1 MRVRCDSRDRPVW
14 HVSLSPSSG
23 DSITLDPT
31 GLSQLADIIEAAE
44 QAKCRV
50 FVIKGQPEVFC
61 RGMDLEFLTQHAGE
75 DMTAQLLLYARCI
88 NALRNLPS
96 AVVCVVEGEAMGGG
110 LGLAAAADV
119 VLASRTASF
128 ATPEV
133 LIGLVPSMVLPVL
146 GERMSGQ
153 KARLM
158 AITGLR
164 LTADE
169 AHERGLVD
177 VVADDTDALERELRA
192 LLKQLLRASPRALA
206 KVKVMT
212 RDPEVSDAIRAGA
225 ERTAKDMLELET
237 LRAIKGFLAG
247 ERPTWFAKYRGDK

>member
-1 MRVRCDSRDRPVW
+1 MRVRCDSRDGPVW
-14 HVSLSPSSG
+14 HVSLSPSEG
-23 DSITLDPT
+23 DSITLDPP
-31 GLSQLADIIEAAE
+31 GLAQLADIIEAAE
-44 QAKCRV
+44 KADCRV
-50 FVIKGQPEVFC
+50 FVLEGESDVFC

-75 DMTAQLLLYARCI
+75 DMTAQLLLYARCV
-88 NALRNLPS
+88 NALRTFPA
-96 AVVCVVEGEAMGGG
+96 AVVSVVEGEAMGGG
-110 LGLAAAADV
+110 LGLAVAADV
-119 VLASRTASF
+119 VLASKTASF

-164 LTADE
+164 LTAE
-169 AHERGLVD
+169 QARERGLVD
-177 VVADDTDALERELRA
+177 VVADDAEALRRELKG

-206 KVKVMT
+206 KVKAVT

-237 LRAIKGFLAG
+237 LKAIKGFLAG
-247 ERPTWFAKYRGDK
+247 ERPAWFAKYRGGR